1 MFTTQPREIFVN
13 IQDKRKFYID
23 GAWVEPLQSNDF
35 EVLSPASEEVIAHI
49 SLGSANDINRAVEA
63 ARGAFETFSETSV
76 KDRID
81 LLQQVLTIYKRR
93 YDEMAEVISLELGA
107 PISMSKN
114 SQAAVGVGHME
125 GFLEALENY
134 ETRQELPNG
143 DTLLREPVGVCGL
156 ITPWNWPVNQV
167 ALKVLPALAVGCTM
181 VLKPSEL
188 TPLSAMLYADILHE
202 AGVPKGVFNLVNG
215 DGPVTGATLS
225 RHPDVDMM
233 SFTGSTRA
241 GIAVTKDSADT
252 VKKVTLELGGKSP
265 NILFADVDLE
275 KVVKR
280 GVFGCFYN
288 SGQSC
293 NAPTRM
299 LVERPIYEKVLEIAK
314 AAGEVQQPGDP
325 AEAGRHIG
333 PVVSA
338 LQFDRIQTLINAGVE
353 EGARLLVGGPGK
365 PEGFETGYY
374 VKPTIFCDVNN
385 DMRIARE
392 EVFGPVLTI
401 IPFEDE
407 DEAIQIANDTPYG
420 LAAYLETEDSERAE
434 RVVKKLRAGQVHV
447 NGSDC
452 NYGSPFGGYKM
463 SGLGREG
470 GLYGLEDFT
479 ELKAVSKP

>member
-1 MFTTQPREIFVN
+1 MT

-23 GAWVEPLQSNDF
+23 GAWVEPLEPNDF
-35 EVLSPASEEVIAHI
+35 EVLNPATEDTIATI
-49 SLGSANDINRAVEA
+49 SLGSIDDIELAVNAAQRA
-63 ARGAFETFSETSV
+63 FQSFSKTS
-76 KDRID
+76 KQDRVD
-81 LLQQVLTIYKRR
+81 LLQRILAVYKTR
-93 YDEMAEVISLELGA
+93 YDEMAELISLELGA

-114 SQAAVGVGHME
+114 SQAAVGIGHLE
-125 GFLEALENY
+125 GFLEALDQL
-134 ETRQELPNG
+134 ETRQQLANG
-143 DTLLREPVGVCGL
+143 DMLLREPIGVCGL

-167 ALKVLPALAVGCTM
+167 ALKVLPAIAVGCTV

-188 TPLSAMLYADILHE
+188 TPLNAMLYAEILHE

-215 DGPVTGATLS
+215 DGPVTGAALS

-241 GIAVTKDSADT
+241 GIAVTKDAADT

-265 NILFADVDLE
+265 NIIFADADVE
-275 KVVKR
+275 RAVKR

-299 LVERPIYEKVLEIAK
+299 LVERPIYQKVLEIAK
-314 AAGEVQQPGDP
+314 TTGESQQLGDP
-325 AEAGRHIG
+325 ALAGRHIG

-338 LQFDRIQTLINAGVE
+338 LQFDRIQALINAGIE
-353 EGARLLVGGPGK
+353 EGATLLVGGPGK
-365 PEGFETGYY
+365 PAGFETGYY
-374 VKPTIFCDVNN
+374 VRPTIFCDVNN

-401 IPFEDE
+401 IPFDDE
-407 DEAIQIANDTPYG
+407 DDAVRIANDTPYG
-420 LAAYLETEDSERAE
+420 LAAYVETGDSKKAE
-434 RVVKKLRAGQVHV
+434 RIVEKLRAGQVYI
-447 NGSDC
+447 NGTEC
-452 NYGSPFGGYKM
+452 EYGSPFGGYKM

-470 GLYGLEDFT
+470 GLFGLEDFL
-479 ELKAVSKP
+479 EIKAVSRP

>member
-1 MFTTQPREIFVN
+1 MTF
-13 IQDKRKFYID
+13 QDKRKFYID
-23 GAWVEPLQSNDF
+23 GAWVKPIQPNDF
-35 EVLSPASEEVIAHI
+35 DVLNPATEDAIATI
-49 SLGSANDINRAVEA
+49 SLGSADDIDLAVKA
-63 ARGAFETFSETSV
+63 ARRAFDSFSATTRQ
-76 KDRID
+76 DRKD
-81 LLQQVLTIYKRR
+81 LLERILVIYKKR
-93 YDEMAEVISLELGA
+93 YDEMAELICLELGA

-114 SQAAVGVGHME
+114 SQAAVGVGHLE
-125 GFLEALENY
+125 GFLEAMDEL
-134 ETRQELPNG
+134 TLRQEMANG
-143 DTLLREPVGVCGL
+143 DTLIREPIGVCGL

-167 ALKVLPALAVGCTM
+167 ALKVLPALAVGCTS

-215 DGPVTGATLS
+215 DGPVTGAALS

-241 GIAVTKDSADT
+241 GIAVTRDAAET

-265 NILFADVDLE
+265 NILFADADVE
-275 KVVKR
+275 KAVKR

-299 LVERPIYEKVLEIAK
+299 LVERPIYSKVLEIAK
-314 AAGEVQQPGDP
+314 TTGESQQPGDP
-325 AEAGRHIG
+325 ATEGRHIG

-338 LQFDRIQTLINAGVE
+338 LQFERIQTLINAGIN
-353 EGARLLVGGPGK
+353 EGATLLTGGPGK
-365 PEGFETGYY
+365 PDGFETGYY
-374 VKPTIFCDVNN
+374 VRPTIFYDVHN

-407 DEAIQIANDTPYG
+407 EEALQIANDTPYG
-420 LAAYLETEDSERAE
+420 LAAYVETADSEKAE
-434 RVVKKLRAGQVHV
+434 RVAEKLRAGQVYI
-447 NGSDC
+447 NGTEC
-452 NYGSPFGGYKM
+452 GYGSPFGGYKC

-470 GLYGLEDFT
+470 GLFGLEDFL
-479 ELKAVSKP
+479 EIKAVSRP

>member
-1 MFTTQPREIFVN
+1 MT

-23 GAWVEPLQSNDF
+23 GAWVEPLEPNDF
-35 EVLSPASEEVIAHI
+35 EVLNPATEQAIATI
-49 SLGSANDINRAVEA
+49 SMGSVDDVDLAVKA
-63 ARGAFETFSETSV
+63 ARRAFQSFSQTS
-76 KDRID
+76 KQERKN
-81 LLQQVLTIYKRR
+81 LLQRILDVYKKR

-107 PISMSKN
+107 PVSMSKN
-114 SQAAVGVGHME
+114 SQAAVGVGHLE
-125 GFLEALENY
+125 GFLKAFDELEL
-134 ETRQELPNG
+134 RQEMANG
-143 DTLLREPVGVCGL
+143 DTLIREPIGVCGL

-167 ALKVLPALAVGCTM
+167 ALKVLPAIAVGCTV

-188 TPLSAMLYADILHE
+188 TPLSAILYAEILHE

-215 DGPVTGATLS
+215 DGPVTGAALS
-225 RHPDVDMM
+225 RHRDVDMM

-241 GIAVTKDSADT
+241 GIAVTKDAADT

-265 NILFADVDLE
+265 NILFADADVE
-275 KVVKR
+275 KAVKR
-280 GVFGCFYN
+280 GVFACFYN

-314 AAGEVQQPGDP
+314 ATGESQQPGDP
-325 AEAGRHIG
+325 AVAGRHIG

-338 LQFDRIQTLINAGVE
+338 LQFDRIQTLINAGIA
-353 EGARLLVGGPGK
+353 EGATLLVGGPGK
-365 PEGFETGYY
+365 PSGFETGYY
-374 VKPTIFCDVNN
+374 VRPTIFCDVNN

-407 DEAIQIANDTPYG
+407 EEAVRIANDTPYG
-420 LAAYLETEDSERAE
+420 LAAYVETGDDDRAE
-434 RVVKKLRAGQVHV
+434 RVAANLRVGQVYI
-447 NGSDC
+447 NGTEC
-452 NYGSPFGGYKM
+452 GYGSPFGGYKM

-470 GLYGLEDFT
+470 GLFGLEDFL
-479 ELKAVSKP
+479 EIKAVSRP